1 MNKDKIYL
9 ILISVLLLTSLI
21 FGYKWFYSGN
31 SASKERVKQLEAEFK
46 ELEKKKKESDTRIKY
61 WETQFAALQAKSD
74 SLNAEIDA
82 LEAQNLAAEA
92 LELDKALD
100 FAFEQLTGEKLEE
113 GEMEF
118 QVDGEIKD
126 LDLTIGLAINQAKD
140 FDLDLAFLN
149 EVSETNTKTN
159 DEILN

>member
-82 LEAQNLAAEA
+82 LE
-92 LELDKALD
+92 K
-100 FAFEQLTGEKLEE
+100 
-113 GEMEF
+113 
-118 QVDGEIKD
+118 
-126 LDLTIGLAINQAKD
+126 QAKD
-140 FDLDLAFLN
+140 AEVEAKKSKAKFEALSKQLAETRHKIEEFKKNPPNRTGDLLLESIKN
-149 EVSETNTKTN
+149 KTK
-159 DEILN
+159 